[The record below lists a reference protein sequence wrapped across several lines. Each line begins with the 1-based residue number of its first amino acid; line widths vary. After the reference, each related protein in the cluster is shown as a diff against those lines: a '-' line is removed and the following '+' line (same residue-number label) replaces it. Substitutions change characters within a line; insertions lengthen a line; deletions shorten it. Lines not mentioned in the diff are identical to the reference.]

1 MTSVFL
7 GIKRRKFNKKDVHKH
22 TSLLRFRRF
31 NISLASCSAAELVSV
46 SVEHCKNQSFKLYL
60 QTVKKVSHVQVYID
74 YKLVNYLEER
84 YPSFVITDYDDK
96 ESMSISVASF
106 LFKLNC
112 RELRTLYIK
121 FATKKDAIDDL
132 MVYKN
137 KDRCRFIARC
147 WKWEVSHVELIDMII
162 AN

>member
-60 QTVKKVSHVQVYID
+60 QTVKKVSHVQND
-74 YKLVNYLEER
+74 CFQK
-84 YPSFVITDYDDK
+84 SFFYQLIIFTFIT
-96 ESMSISVASF
+96 
-106 LFKLNC
+106 
-112 RELRTLYIK
+112 
-121 FATKKDAIDDL
+121 
-132 MVYKN
+132 
-137 KDRCRFIARC
+137 
-147 WKWEVSHVELIDMII
+147 
-162 AN
+162 